1 MTPLER
7 VGTVLQGGIPDRVPS
22 APLIC
27 GAARRVYG
35 VTYEEWAQDGELMAK
50 SMVQAQE
57 LIGFDGVLGLVDL
70 SVEAADLGQKM
81 VYPVEDTP
89 HPDYDD
95 PCIKTPDDYF
105 KIERIDPT
113 KGPRMKE
120 MLTYMDIICNEK
132 AATVPIMG
140 FVYGP
145 LGILSMMRGAENV
158 FRDCYKNKEAVIK
171 AEEIITEVLV
181 DYIKAMCKT
190 GVHAVVLDTLFAS
203 QTIMRKEMWKEI
215 EGPHTKVLAD
225 TIRECGAMVMVH
237 NCGNGIYFDVQ
248 IEMMD
253 PIAISFAYP
262 PDDCKDMKEA
272 KVNSLYQATA
282 AGRHESKHDQIRD
295 IQRDI
300 DKAKEQALLDGK
312 LTQAINH
319 HISNEPYSP
328 TVDLEV
334 MHAVRTCRC
343 HCLDCYQTP
352 VIARHFYQP
361 PCGTQMYC

>member
-7 VGTVLQGGIPDRVPS
+7 VGTVLQGGIPDRVPA

-57 LIGFDGVLGLVDL
+57 LIGFDGILGLVDL

-95 PCIKTPDDYF
+95 PCIKTPDDYL

-113 KGPRMKE
+113 KSPRMKE

-171 AEEIITEVLV
+171 AEEVITEVLV

-190 GVHAVVLDTLFAS
+190 GVHAIVLDTLFAS
-203 QTIMRKEMWKEI
+203 QTIMRKEMWREI

-253 PIAISFAYP
+253 PVAISFAYP

-272 KVNSLYQATA
+272 KEKWGKKVCLCGYASPAQYAFLGSPEEMKAECKKEIEELGKDGGFILATGCEFPPNGSLMNAIAMMEA
-282 AGRHESKHDQIRD
+282 AE
-295 IQRDI
+295 
-300 DKAKEQALLDGK
+300 LYGK
-312 LTQAINH
+312 
-319 HISNEPYSP
+319 Y
-328 TVDLEV
+328 
-334 MHAVRTCRC
+334 
-343 HCLDCYQTP
+343 
-352 VIARHFYQP
+352 
-361 PCGTQMYC
+361 